1 MKEEKK
7 CMRRKC
13 VEERNLRWIWDNAK
27 KKREK
32 EIDRSFS
39 LAKERKLNGNFGR
52 SLYTRSTSV
61 FNDLFWRKPRK
72 KRFCSTDFRQLI
84 LANCENDHLE

>member
-1 MKEEKK
+1 M
-7 CMRRKC
+7 CRKC
-13 VEERNLRWIWDNAK
+13 VEKRNLRWIWDNAK

-52 SLYTRSTSV
+52 SLYTRV
-61 FNDLFWRKPRK
+61 H
-72 KRFCSTDFRQLI
+72 RFLMTCFGASRERNVSARQI
-84 LANCENDHLE
+84 FTN